1 MLGIGN
7 SLRGDDGLGPLT
19 LDILYDKLTKVTDKN
34 TDNIY
39 LLNAGTAPENH
50 TIEIRKLK
58 PSHIIIIDAVEF
70 DTTPGSIIKIEKE
83 QIDTFNLSTHTMPIS
98 FLINFI
104 EETVGSTFFTIGI
117 QPKDMTL
124 VNVISDEVKESI
136 EELTDLLVEIV

>member
-1 MLGIGN
+1 M
-7 SLRGDDGLGPLT
+7 
-19 LDILYDKLTKVTDKN
+19 YDKLTKV

-70 DTTPGSIIKIEKE
+70 DITPGSIIKIEKE

-98 FLINFI
+98 FIINFI